1 MHGGAGECRDELG
14 VGVADPVGD
23 HGRGVPVPEEEVRPG
38 DPPADEGDEPGPV
51 RGLDEVPER
60 VGVLDG
66 GGARHFGEPP
76 GVDPGTESVRRHAS
90 PSAAAYIPKCPG
102 RRQAYPPRSGPN
114 AVAAAHRPTPELPE
128 HLRALYDGFPFA
140 RSVPEDPVSCLQPF
154 RADPRAAEVGGSSPR
169 PSRSATRRRFAAR
182 SRTSCDGPTGT
193 SSLTWSTRRTPSGSA
208 RLDGFRHRWI
218 RGDQMAYLAARLH
231 DRYAAGETLET
242 AFAAGHRAGG
252 FASGLDA
259 LATALRG
266 DGRGDA
272 PPGYRVLFPSPLD
285 GPEGPCK
292 RMTLFVRWMVRTQPP
307 DLGVWTKVPPS
318 ELRIPL
324 DQHTYWIAYHL
335 GLTSR
340 RTRSWRTVEEVTAA
354 LRLVDA
360 LDPVKYDFVLCHTGI
375 SGDCPK
381 HRDLAVC
388 GPCVV
393 RPDCR
398 LWRGRKAA

>member
-1 MHGGAGECRDELG
+1 
-14 VGVADPVGD
+14 VA
-23 HGRGVPVPEEEVRPG
+23 
-38 DPPADEGDEPGPV
+38 A
-51 RGLDEVPER
+51 
-60 VGVLDG
+60 
-66 GGARHFGEPP
+66 
-76 GVDPGTESVRRHAS
+76 
-90 PSAAAYIPKCPG
+90 
-102 RRQAYPPRSGPN
+102 PN
-114 AVAAAHRPTPELPE
+114 PVAAAHRPTPELPE
-128 HLRALYDGFPFA
+128 HLRALYDRFPFA
-140 RSVPEDPVSCLQPF
+140 RSVPEDPVSGIQQF
-154 RADPRAAEVGGSSPR
+154 RSDPTAAEVAGI
-169 PSRSATRRRFAAR
+169 FAATLAIGNTTAIRGAFADLLRR
-182 SRTSCDGPTGT
+182 SEGDLVAHLVDAPPSERA
-193 SSLTWSTRRTPSGSA
+193 RR
-208 RLDGFRHRWI
+208 LHGFRHRWI
-218 RGDQMAYLAARLH
+218 RADQMAYLAARLH

-252 FASGLDA
+252 FANGLDA
-259 LATALRG
+259 LATVLRG
-266 DGRGDA
+266 DERGDA

-292 RMTLFVRWMVRTQPP
+292 RMTLFVRWMVRTEPP
-307 DLGVWTKVPPS
+307 DLGVWTTVPAS

-340 RTRSWRTVEEVTAA
+340 RTRSWRTVEEVTTA

-360 LDPVKYDFVLCHTGI
+360 VDPVKFDFVLCHTGI

-398 LWRGRKAA
+398 LWRGRRAA